1 MPSLGSSVSSFSPSI
16 MRQAVVERDLALRA
30 ALACVKGEGE
40 VDTILDKLRAAYLTR
55 LDITQTIIDSY
66 TS

>member
-1 MPSLGSSVSSFSPSI
+1 MPSLGGSVPSYSPAI
-16 MRQAVVERDLALRA
+16 MRQAVIERDLALRA
-30 ALACVKGEGE
+30 ALACLEGEGE
-40 VDTILDKLRAAYLTR
+40 VDSILDKLRAAYLTR

>member
-1 MPSLGSSVSSFSPSI
+1 MPSLGGSSYSPALV
-16 MRQAVVERDLALRA
+16 RQAVMERDLALRS

-66 TS
+66 AS

>member
-1 MPSLGSSVSSFSPSI
+1 MPSLGSSVSSYSPAI
-16 MRQAVVERDLALRA
+16 MRQAVVERDLALRG
-30 ALACVKGEGE
+30 ALSCVKGEGE

-66 TS
+66 TL